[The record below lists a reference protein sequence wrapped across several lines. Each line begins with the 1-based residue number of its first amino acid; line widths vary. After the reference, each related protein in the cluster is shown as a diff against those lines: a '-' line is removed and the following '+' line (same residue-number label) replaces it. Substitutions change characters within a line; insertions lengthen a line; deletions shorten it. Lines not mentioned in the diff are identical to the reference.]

1 VNNLNLN
8 LTQLY
13 NMERDPQISKLIREG
28 GVVHAPD
35 GFTGKVMDMIAAQP
49 EKKKYK
55 PLIGRSGRIMII
67 LFVIAVIVL
76 SLVYAEPGGR
86 IMENARILSKLNWQ
100 MPQIDWDFSFL
111 SGIKLPTGI
120 VAALLAIFIL
130 VLSDAGLN
138 RRRFVF

>member
-1 VNNLNLN
+1 
-8 LTQLY
+8 
-13 NMERDPQISKLIREG
+13 
-28 GVVHAPD
+28 VVHAPD